1 MSLSRNLGGFEE
13 RRIWCKTPEIC
24 TLGHAHGL
32 NLRKCACNI
41 CSLLLPS
48 ERLSFRNIRITG
60 EYAIYFFVFSDED
73 GQQDAQIGPAD
84 AQRCQRAVTLASGCL
99 RAVLWLSCCLRAVIG
114 LSPGCPSGCPAIH
127 RAVSGL
133 SSGCSAVSGLS
144 SGCPRAVL
152 LAVLLPIGL
161 SPGYPPA
168 VPPAVLAALA
178 ILGCYRAVAANVGQ
192 CRAVADLLTLQ
203 DSVLPLG
210 LSSGCPGSPPG

>member
-24 TLGHAHGL
+24 TLGRAHGL

-48 ERLSFRNIRITG
+48 ERLSFRNIRIIG
-60 EYAIYFFVFSDED
+60 EYAMHFFVFSDED

-99 RAVLWLSCCLRAVIG
+99 RAVIG
-114 LSPGCPSGCPAIH
+114 LSPGCPSGCPATH

-133 SSGCSAVSGLS
+133 SSGCAAVSGLS
-144 SGCPRAVL
+144 SGCPRT
-152 LAVLLPIGL
+152 VLLPIGL
-161 SPGYPPA
+161 S
-168 VPPAVLAALA
+168 LW
-178 ILGCYRAVAANVGQ
+178 
-192 CRAVADLLTLQ
+192 
-203 DSVLPLG
+203 LPRCPRML
-210 LSSGCPGSPPG
+210 SGCHC

>member
-24 TLGHAHGL
+24 TLGRAHGL

-48 ERLSFRNIRITG
+48 ERLSFRNIRIIG
-60 EYAIYFFVFSDED
+60 EYAMHFFVFSDED

-99 RAVLWLSCCLRAVIG
+99 RAVLRLSCCLRAVIG

-133 SSGCSAVSGLS
+133 SSGCPAVSGLS

-152 LAVLLPIGL
+152 RLSLQLSWQPSLSSDVIGL
-161 SPGYPPA
+161 SLLTS
-168 VPPAVLAALA
+168 V
-178 ILGCYRAVAANVGQ
+178 NVG
-192 CRAVADLLTLQ
+192 
-203 DSVLPLG
+203 
-210 LSSGCPGSPPG
+210 LSLAC